1 MVRWQEELGDV
12 APASVSVNVSPI
24 QLRHPGLVD
33 TVADILDETG
43 LPGHRLCLELTE
55 SVVMHDS
62 QAAAASFTA
71 LRALGV
77 RVSIDDFGTGYS
89 SLAMLRCLPVD
100 QLKIDRSLL
109 QELLESPRDPVVAA
123 VVALA
128 QALDL
133 DVVAEGVET
142 QQQLAE
148 LARLGCGH
156 AQGYLF
162 SLPLPGD
169 ELGVALSAAAEEAS

>member
-1 MVRWQEELGDV
+1 
-12 APASVSVNVSPI
+12 
-24 QLRHPGLVD
+24 
-33 TVADILDETG
+33 
-43 LPGHRLCLELTE
+43 
-55 SVVMHDS
+55 
-62 QAAAASFTA
+62 
-71 LRALGV
+71 
-77 RVSIDDFGTGYS
+77 
-89 SLAMLRCLPVD
+89 MLRKLPVD

-128 QALDL
+128 HALHL

-142 QQQLAE
+142 EQQLDE
-148 LARLGCGH
+148 LARLGCKH

-169 ELGVALSAAAEEAS
+169 DLSAALAEAAREARAGRS